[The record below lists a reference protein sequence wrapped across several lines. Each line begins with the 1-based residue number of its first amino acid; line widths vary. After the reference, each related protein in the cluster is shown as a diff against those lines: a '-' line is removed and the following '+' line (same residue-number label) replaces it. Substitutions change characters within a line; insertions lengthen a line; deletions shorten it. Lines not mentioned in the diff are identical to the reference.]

1 MSKKGGG
8 ELNMEAYTDADW
20 ARSIIDRR
28 YTSRWCTFVGG
39 NLVIRRSKK
48 MSVVAR
54 SNAEAY
60 YKAIA
65 LGICELL

>member
-8 ELNMEAYTDADW
+8 DLNMEAYTDADW
-20 ARSIIDRR
+20 AGSIINRR

-48 MSVVAR
+48 MLWL
-54 SNAEAY
+54 EAML
-60 YKAIA
+60 KHITKQ
-65 LGICELL
+65 LL